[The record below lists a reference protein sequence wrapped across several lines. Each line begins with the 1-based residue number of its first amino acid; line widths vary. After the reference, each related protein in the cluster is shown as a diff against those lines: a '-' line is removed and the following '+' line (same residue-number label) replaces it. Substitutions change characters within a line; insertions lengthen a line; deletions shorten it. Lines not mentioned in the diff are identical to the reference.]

1 MKLEEKKVNAVT
13 LSPALRRMT
22 YEAFLE
28 SDEDTWAEWVDGE
41 VVYMSPPSSR
51 HQNVSSFLTAILR
64 HFVEIHDLGTVLP
77 APFQMKTGPDL
88 PGREPDVLFIAE
100 EHLERLKENRLD
112 GPADLAVEII
122 SPESRVRD
130 RGAKFYEYEGGGVRE
145 YWLIDPVRKQAEFYV
160 LDDDGIYRAALLD
173 EGVFESAVLEGL
185 RLEVAW
191 LWQEPLP
198 PLLSVLKI
206 WGLI

>member
-1 MKLEEKKVNAVT
+1 MRLEEKKVNAVT
-13 LSPALRRMT
+13 LLAAPRRMT
-22 YEAFLE
+22 YEEFLE
-28 SDEDTWAEWVDGE
+28 RNEDAQAEWVDGE

-51 HQNVSSFLTAILR
+51 HQSLARFLTALLQV
-64 HFVEIHDLGTVLP
+64 FAETHDLGTVLP

-88 PGREPDVLFIAE
+88 PGREPDILFVAKD
-100 EHLERLKENRLD
+100 HLERLKENRLD

-122 SPESRVRD
+122 SPESRARD

-145 YWLIDPVRKQAEFYV
+145 YWLIDPLRKQAEFYV
-160 LDDDGIYRAALLD
+160 LGDDGIYRAALID
-173 EGVFESAVLEGL
+173 EGVFESVVLKGL
-185 RLEVAW
+185 RLEVDW

>member
-1 MKLEEKKVNAVT
+1 MKLEKKKVNAVT

-28 SDEDTWAEWVDGE
+28 RNEDARAEWVDGE

-51 HQNVSSFLTAILR
+51 HQLLVRFLTSLLQVFA
-64 HFVEIHDLGTVLP
+64 ETHDLGVVLP
-77 APFQMKTGPDL
+77 SPFQMKTGPDL
-88 PGREPDVLFIAE
+88 PGREPDMLFVAK
-100 EHLERLKENRLD
+100 EHLERLKENRVD

-122 SPESRVRD
+122 SPESRARD

-160 LDDDGIYRAALLD
+160 LGVDGIYRAALLD
-173 EGVFESAVLEGL
+173 EGVFESVVLEGL
-185 RLEVAW
+185 RLEEAW
-191 LWQEPLP
+191 LWQEPPP

>member
-28 SDEDTWAEWVDGE
+28 SDEGAWAEWVDGE

-51 HQNVSSFLTAILR
+51 HQSLARFLTALLQV
-64 HFVEIHDLGTVLP
+64 FAETHDLGTVLP
-77 APFQMKTGPDL
+77 APFQMKTGPNL
-88 PGREPDVLFIAE
+88 PGREPDVLFVAT

-130 RGAKFYEYEGGGVRE
+130 RGEKFYEYEGGGVRE

-160 LDDDGIYRAALLD
+160 LGTDGVYRAALVD
-173 EGVFESAVLEGL
+173 KGVFESVVLEGL
-185 RLEVAW
+185 RLEETW